1 MQTVDQAVIENW
13 PTLQEVLEDTFIK
26 RLLRCYLA
34 DERSEENLDFL
45 EADIETA
52 YKTRF
57 DDLHMLFGA
66 MCAVAEMQLALPG
79 EIKSTIPL
87 KNVLDRRPFI

>member
-1 MQTVDQAVIENW
+1 MISPQKALAFWGLIREFAEKYLDYLEEDIEN
-13 PTLQEVLEDTFIK
+13 
-26 RLLRCYLA
+26 
-34 DERSEENLDFL
+34 
-45 EADIETA
+45 A

-79 EIKSTIPL
+79 EILSTVPL